1 MRPARTS
8 TLAGGAVVH
17 TSLVARLLG
26 VRLLTVEGTVVLSPV
41 SFGDPPADSVPA
53 VRADTTTSPVDAR
66 TAPQGIGARL
76 GPSARLI
83 DESVKDLHTL
93 DH

>member
-1 MRPARTS
+1 MRPAGTS
-8 TLAGGAVVH
+8 TLAGGAVVR

-26 VRLLTVEGTVVLSPV
+26 VRLLTVEGTVLLSPV
-41 SFGDPPADSVPA
+41 SFSDPPADSAPSARV
-53 VRADTTTSPVDAR
+53 DTTTSPVDAG
-66 TAPQGIGARL
+66 TGPKAIGARL

-83 DESVKDLHTL
+83 DESIKDLRTL

>member
-1 MRPARTS
+1 MRPAGTS
-8 TLAGGAVVH
+8 TLAGGAVVR

-26 VRLLTVEGTVVLSPV
+26 VRLLTVEGTVLLSPI
-41 SFGDPPADSVPA
+41 SFSSPPPPVNVDG
-53 VRADTTTSPVDAR
+53 TTAR
-66 TAPQGIGARL
+66 LTTGTAPEAIGARL

-83 DESVKDLHTL
+83 DESIKDLRAL

>member
-8 TLAGGAVVH
+8 TLAGGAVVR

-26 VRLLTVEGTVVLSPV
+26 VRLLTVEGTVLLSPV
-41 SFGDPPADSVPA
+41 SFSDP
-53 VRADTTTSPVDAR
+53 PVDAR
-66 TAPQGIGARL
+66 TVPEGIGARL

-83 DESVKDLHTL
+83 DESIKDLRTL

>member
-1 MRPARTS
+1 MRPAGTS
-8 TLAGGAVVH
+8 TLAGGAVVR

-26 VRLLTVEGTVVLSPV
+26 VRLLTVEGTVLLSPI
-41 SFGDPPADSVPA
+41 SFSSPPPPVDVAG
-53 VRADTTTSPVDAR
+53 TTTR
-66 TAPQGIGARL
+66 LNTETAPKAIGARL

-83 DESVKDLHTL
+83 DESIKDLRAL

>member
-8 TLAGGAVVH
+8 TLAGGAVVR

-26 VRLLTVEGTVVLSPV
+26 VRLLTVEGTVLLSPV
-41 SFGDPPADSVPA
+41 SFSDSPVDSAPTA
-53 VRADTTTSPVDAR
+53 GAGTTTPPVDAR
-66 TAPQGIGARL
+66 SVPNAIGARL

-83 DESVKDLHTL
+83 DESIKDLRTL

>member
-1 MRPARTS
+1 MPGATN
-8 TLAGGAVVH
+8 TLAGGALIH

-26 VRLLTVEGTVVLSPV
+26 VRLLTVEGTILLSPA
-41 SFGDPPADSVPA
+41 SFAAPPSDLA
-53 VRADTTTSPVDAR
+53 RTTTHLAA
-66 TAPQGIGARL
+66 TAGPKGIGARL

-83 DESVKDLHTL
+83 DESIDDLRSL